1 MAKQKRQTRQEKES
15 NKVEFE
21 GIIDETLP
29 GWNYKVILSDINMSV
44 ICMLSGKM
52 KLHNIKIIAWDK
64 VKVELNEID
73 PTKWRI
79 TYRVK

>member
-21 GIIDETLP
+21 WVIDETLP
-29 GWNYKVILSDINMSV
+29 WGNYKVILNDINMSV
-44 ICMLSGKM
+44 TCMLSGKM
-52 KLHNIKIIAWDK
+52 KLHNIKIISWDK

-79 TYRVK
+79 TYRVR